1 MYYVVVRSV
10 WTAIRGPS
18 VGWGKQERKATVN
31 ASEALR
37 S

>member
-10 WTAIRGPS
+10 WTAIKGPS

-31 ASEALR
+31 AGEPLKP
-37 S
+37 